1 MLAISVTWVSHVTM
15 SNLLMV
21 SFSGGTYFPPVVILP
36 SQNLMHA
43 ILHNAGALDI
53 DYTMYVKVYAVD
65 DVIR

>member
-1 MLAISVTWVSHVTM
+1 M